1 MFWDDTIAL
10 LVIFDLPLKF
20 GSKRS
25 TLNFWVF
32 GPPGSVSALFTNWD
46 WNYSRGQT
54 KWNLTNW
61 WVYLISTRRDEQKTR
76 NRFEIGEFWFFS
88 QNLSKLSFLQKSRW
102 FSSETVE
109 GGWDK
114 LNKGYKNLEFFD
126 ETFNIPSPHES
137 ATLTN
142 WRHRKPTPGAPGSH
156 LPVKLVSLAHRLS
169 SGGWKL
175 EGGVLGYPSRLS
187 LPL

>member
-1 MFWDDTIAL
+1 MFWDHSIAL

-32 GPPGSVSALFTNWD
+32 GPRAQFLACSQNEIKITLEDKPNVFWQIGE
-46 WNYSRGQT
+46 
-54 KWNLTNW
+54 
-61 WVYLISTRRDEQKTR
+61 LILSPLEEMNKTQKSFR
-76 NRFEIGEFWFFS
+76 NRRILIFQPNFVKTQFS
-88 QNLSKLSFLQKSRW
+88 QKSRW

-109 GGWDK
+109 GGCDK
-114 LNKGYKNLEFFD
+114 LNKGYQNLEFFD
-126 ETFNIPSPHES
+126 ETSNIPSPREY

-156 LPVKLVSLAHRLS
+156 LPVKLVSLAHLRSL
-169 SGGWKL
+169 GGWKL
-175 EGGVLGYPSRLS
+175 EGGALGYPSHLS